1 ASQSKRDGSI
11 NGRILRDDGRPAAGV
26 EISIRRISEPRGSER
41 TTTSDEEGL
50 FRFTNLAPA
59 VYAIEAEVPGYIVDG
74 ASLRSNV
81 YRTGEQATI
90 RLTKG
95 GVITLRGL
103 SAGRYFLAANLPD
116 DNWYVRAISL
126 PAPVS
131 ASSQRT
137 AATAKKPAESGSS
150 GITVKSGEKLSGVE
164 LNVSEGAAALRGKI
178 IPAAET
184 DKAPSRI
191 RIHLIPA
198 EVSAA
203 NDVLRYTEMISGPDR
218 KFEFKNIAPGKYWVL
233 TRPAVENDQERPV
246 AWDPIERV
254 KLRRE
259 AAAGKNEIELQSCQ
273 RVKNLEVRFI
283 P

>member
-1 ASQSKRDGSI
+1 MTRRLIWLSFFLTALCAQFAASQSKRDGSI

-103 SAGRYFLAANLPD
+103 SAGRYSSQPICPTTTGMFAPSVFRLRSPPPRNGL
-116 DNWYVRAISL
+116 RLRRKSL
-126 PAPVS
+126 P
-131 ASSQRT
+131 R
-137 AATAKKPAESGSS
+137 
-150 GITVKSGEKLSGVE
+150 
-164 LNVSEGAAALRGKI
+164 
-178 IPAAET
+178 
-184 DKAPSRI
+184 
-191 RIHLIPA
+191 
-198 EVSAA
+198 
-203 NDVLRYTEMISGPDR
+203 
-218 KFEFKNIAPGKYWVL
+218 
-233 TRPAVENDQERPV
+233 
-246 AWDPIERV
+246 
-254 KLRRE
+254 
-259 AAAGKNEIELQSCQ
+259 AG
-273 RVKNLEVRFI
+273 RAG
-283 P
+283 